1 MKRIISLL
9 FIPIYKHV
17 QDIHLSLEPKIGQ
30 DEESKKYL
38 FIAKLRT
45 NLSQFRV
52 FRVVVSVSVS
62 IRGAIKIHFR
72 FRRATIRS
80 NNG

>member
-17 QDIHLSLEPKIGQ
+17 QDIHLSSEPKIGQ

-62 IRGAIKIHFR
+62 IREQ
-72 FRRATIRS
+72 
-80 NNG
+80 